1 MYERTA
7 PRLKT
12 VPEQQLL
19 ILSNQRDVTQQG
31 DALFMTEDHWINT
44 LRRDYCD
51 TKDLNGIHYYYSSE
65 SEESVH
71 VISLR
76 PEFYEGE
83 VAGIALR
90 DWLEAAITDPD
101 GVIDRAE
108 EGTFVEDIPG
118 AAVFPCE
125 VAP

>member
-12 VPEQQLL
+12 VPEQQIL

-44 LRRDYCD
+44 LRRDYCA

-65 SEESVH
+65 SKESVH

-83 VAGIALR
+83 VAGIELR

-101 GVIDRAE
+101 GVVDRAE
-108 EGTFVEDIPG
+108 EGTFVDDVPG
-118 AAVFPCE
+118 VEEFSCE